1 MRTKQSFYLGR
12 FRILTM
18 MSSSVLMVTASLI
31 CCWLMTTSQ
40 AESVVQST
48 QPLRSATTEIGDHDR
63 PISVIPH
70 PFNDTLVIVLDRGSD
85 IRTLSLQT
93 LEYITTLNDYS
104 RTDDYDSYCILRYAG
119 FKEPT
124 ALFELSSTDF
134 GIADSE
140 NYCVRR
146 ATYQNDDYF
155 VTDIAGKCTSLSLSC

>member
-18 MSSSVLMVTASLI
+18 MSSSVLMMTVSLI
-31 CCWLMTTSQ
+31 CCWLMTSSQ

-70 PFNDTLVIVLDRGSD
+70 PFNDTQVIVLDRGSD
-85 IRTLSLQT
+85 IRTLSLHS

-104 RTDDYDSYCILRYAG
+104 QTDAYDSNCILRDAG